1 MREDKI
7 ENKQVVERIV
17 SQIWRCIDT
26 LRGSIM
32 DDNLHVIL
40 FIISAYKDGFF
51 QNQNNKESFESI
63 YKFRD
68 DIKYDSY
75 YSKLETIYRPILD
88 NILFDK
94 LDEVFYYLS
103 IIDKR
108 ELEYYFSEIFENLLR
123 KIIANQGKH
132 SGESVQPEEISRLI
146 IKLADLSSNA
156 KVYNPFAGLA
166 SFGVFLGDDQEYH
179 GQEITPSTWAIG
191 QMRLKA
197 HNKGYSYGY
206 ELGNSIENWSDFQKY
221 DLIVASPPFK
231 LPVPRHFYSQFNG
244 EPYGTVE
251 SLLVDKGL
259 HSIKKEGQVIAM
271 FSLSFLFNEGR
282 IGRLRKRLVNNN
294 LIDTIITLPSGLL
307 SNTNIPVCIVVFK
320 TESRHDGHVRMV
332 DASTFLIKSGPRS
345 KFLNDQALFEL
356 ISNDS
361 ENDFL
366 RYVNN
371 SEIAENDFD
380 LSVGRYFLKEIHG
393 APLHSFADIITGS
406 KAPQGMKMRQVQIR
420 NLKDDIFNSTLK
432 SDEIDLSLLI
442 RGTFRVIEES
452 CVLIAT
458 RWNSL
463 KPTYF
468 KYTGE
473 PIVISQSVVAL
484 RLNESIVDPTFLI
497 NEFSVVYVKEQ
508 LDAYRVGAV
517 QPMLRKKDLRN
528 IIFQLPSIKEQRAKV
543 SGIVE
548 FSSRLKELEEDK
560 ENLLSGI
567 KKEETESSTSLSH
580 ILGKPLISI
589 GSSLEIIQSA
599 LTKLDPNWKEIM
611 ISESRQFKMSD
622 AFESISK
629 NVKYIQELA
638 DENASLV
645 SVSSFDFTELRFL
658 KFLSEFVKNEK
669 KSLNGNID
677 LKLDIHED
685 IKEQMNNQVLI
696 KGNKQKL
703 KIVLTN
709 LIDNAKKHAFIN
721 NEQEHKINIEILPFT
736 GNEKEASQFNYAIN
750 GRKSYVEVKVSNT
763 GKPFPKD
770 LKLDD
775 YVRKSF
781 AVGET
786 KNKGLGGYEVNEILK
801 VHNEGK
807 KALNLVSFE
816 ESQKYSSTIS
826 FIIPVI

>member
-1 MREDKI
+1 MREDNYGNSGI
-7 ENKQVVERIV
+7 VDRIA
-17 SQIWRCIDT
+17 SQFWKCVNVLTNMGVYDHPE
-26 LRGSIM
+26 L
-32 DDNLHVIL
+32 IL
-40 FIISAYKDGFF
+40 FFVSAYKDGLLINLENSNPHNLLDVFHK
-51 QNQNNKESFESI
+51 NIYEDSFYDKI
-63 YKFRD
+63 YKV
-68 DIKYDSY
+68 Y
-75 YSKLETIYRPILD
+75 YPIVEELSSRGITELFYHITEINKHDLE
-88 NILFDK
+88 LFFP
-94 LDEVFYYLS
+94 EV
-103 IIDKR
+103 
-108 ELEYYFSEIFENLLR
+108 FENLLQ

-146 IKLADLSSNA
+146 IKLANLPSNA

-166 SFGVFLGDDQEYH
+166 SFGVLLEGNQEYH
-179 GQEITPSTWAIG
+179 GQEINPNTWAIG

-197 HNKGYSYGY
+197 HNKGFFYGY
-206 ELGNSIENWSDFQKY
+206 ELNNSIENWNDFQKF

-231 LPVPRHFYSQFNG
+231 LPVPRHFHSKFNG

-251 SLLVDKGL
+251 NFLIDKGL
-259 HSIKKEGQVIAM
+259 HSIKDGGQVIAM
-271 FSLSFLFNEGR
+271 FSLSFLFNGGR

-320 TESRHDGHVRMV
+320 TEPRHADHVRMI
-332 DASTFLIKSGPRS
+332 DASTFLIKNGPRS
-345 KFLNDQALFEL
+345 KFLNDQALFDF

-371 SEIAENDFD
+371 SEIAVNDFD
-380 LSVGRYFLKEIHG
+380 LSVGRYFLKVIQG
-393 APLHSFADIITGS
+393 APLHSFTEIITGS
-406 KAPQGMKMRQVQIR
+406 KAPQGLKMRQVQIR
-420 NLKDDIFNSTLK
+420 NLKDDVFNSTLK
-432 SDEIDLSLLI
+432 SNEIDLSLVI
-442 RGTFRVIEES
+442 RGTFRIIEES

-473 PIVISQSVVAL
+473 PIVISRSVVAL
-484 RLNESIVDPTFLI
+484 RLNGDIVDPTFLI
-497 NEFSVVYVKEQ
+497 NEFSVEYVKEQ

-517 QPMLRKKDLRN
+517 QPMLRNRDLEK
-528 IIFQLPSIKEQRAKV
+528 IVFQLPPIEEQRAKV
-543 SGIVE
+543 SGIIE
-548 FSSRLKELEEDK
+548 LSSRIKELETDK
-560 ENLLSGI
+560 ESLLSGF

-580 ILGKPLISI
+580 ILGKPLLSI

-599 LTKLDPNWKEIM
+599 LSIIDPNWKDIV
-611 ISESRQFKMSD
+611 ISERRQFKMSD

-638 DENASLV
+638 DVNTALV
-645 SVSSFDFTELRFL
+645 SVSSFNLIEIHFL
-658 KFLSEFVKNEK
+658 KFLSEFIKTEK
-669 KSLNGNID
+669 KSLNGNIE
-677 LKLDIHED
+677 LKLDIHDD

-709 LIDNAKKHAFIN
+709 LIDNAKNHAFIN
-721 NEQEHKINIEILPFT
+721 RDQEHKINIEILPFT
-736 GNEKEASQFNYAIN
+736 GNEQEADQFNYDID
-750 GRKSYVEVKVSNT
+750 GRKSYIEVKVSNT

-770 LKLDD
+770 LRLGD

-786 KNKGLGGYEVNEILK
+786 KNRGLGGYEVNEILK
-801 VHNEGK
+801 VHNDGK
-807 KALNLVSFE
+807 QALNIISNQELD
-816 ESQKYSSTIS
+816 YCTTIS
-826 FIIPVI
+826 FLLPII